1 MHRRVPLSEDTVDTT
16 AEDAPAGLRLAARR
30 DLCNVRVQPDQ
41 PFPTVPAADSDAHAK
56 ARRDGAIPSILRA
69 WTFVIPSSLSVSSFV
84 IARPLWFARNVSC

>member
-41 PFPTVPAADSDAHAK
+41 PFPTVPAVDGTHAK
-56 ARRDGAIPSILRA
+56 GLNREDTGPSP
-69 WTFVIPSSLSVSSFV
+69 PSFGLGHSSFLRRWV
-84 IARPLWFARNVSC
+84 VRHRPPRNS